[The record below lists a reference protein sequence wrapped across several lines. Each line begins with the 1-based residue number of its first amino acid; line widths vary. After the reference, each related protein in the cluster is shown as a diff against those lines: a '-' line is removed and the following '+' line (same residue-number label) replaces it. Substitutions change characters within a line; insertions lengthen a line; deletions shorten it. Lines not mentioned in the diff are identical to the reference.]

1 MDQDELK
8 LKAIFLEEAAQ
19 LLMDAEQ
26 SFLQLE
32 INPLAP
38 GIIDGIFRL
47 AHNIKGSANAVG
59 FSDLGYFMHDLES
72 VFLKIRNKELK
83 ISPELVDIFLRSNDL
98 LCHWIA
104 QLEQDPQAQV
114 EYRPLLQ
121 RLQEIN
127 TSASTPK
134 ARVPQAG
141 GFEIF
146 DEEPCPS
153 VPQPGVDKTAEFSVL
168 NAKPDDSIRIPLQLV
183 DGLINEIG
191 ELVIL
196 QTVLK
201 EQKHLVQSPLL
212 QKTIDQLSKV
222 TRGIQDSSMRL
233 RMVPLQLT
241 FQKMQRILRDTS
253 KKLGKDVNLHIHGES
268 TSLDKTVLDNLGDPL
283 VHLIRNAVDH
293 GIENSED
300 RVRVGKTA
308 QGNVWLSAFHQSG
321 KLVIEIRDDGR
332 GLDVAHLHEVARK
345 RGILEPNQV
354 LPDKEACEL
363 IFHPGFSTKT
373 QVTDISGRGVGLD
386 VVRTNILK
394 LKGEIELENHPGH
407 GTCFRIWLPLTL
419 AIIEG
424 MVIKVN
430 DSERYIVPLTQVHEI
445 FELSGSELHAMG
457 QQQEVFD
464 IRGRTLPLYHLDKVL
479 NRSSSPRLSR
489 GVVIVSRVNQKE
501 FAFAADRVIA
511 QQQVVIKQLGRDLK
525 KIHGVS
531 GSAILGDGKAALI
544 LDLEEIA
551 KGRSA

>member
-32 INPLAP
+32 VNPEAC
-38 GIIDGIFRL
+38 GIIDSIFRL

-59 FSDLGYFMHDLES
+59 FSELGCFMHDLES

-83 ISPELVDIFLRSNDL
+83 ISPELVDVFLRSNDL

-104 QLEQDPQAQV
+104 QLEKDPQAQV
-114 EYRPLLQ
+114 DYHPLLQ
-121 RLQEIN
+121 RLQAIN
-127 TSASTPK
+127 SNAGPPVV
-134 ARVPQAG
+134 RVPQAG

-146 DEEPCPS
+146 DEPS
-153 VPQPGVDKTAEFSVL
+153 VPEPQAGGGKSHDISLV
-168 NAKPDDSIRIPLQLV
+168 NAKADDSIRIPLQLV

-201 EQKHLVQSPLL
+201 EQKHLVQSALL

-293 GIENSED
+293 GIESTDD
-300 RVRVGKTA
+300 RIRAGKTA

-345 RGILEPNQV
+345 RGILGPDQV
-354 LPDKEACEL
+354 LPDKAACEL
-363 IFHPGFSTKT
+363 IFHPGFSTKS

-394 LKGEIELENHPGH
+394 LKGEIELQNHPGQ

-419 AIIEG
+419 AIIDG
-424 MVIKVN
+424 MVINVN

-445 FELSGSELHAMG
+445 FELSGSEMHAMG

-464 IRGRTLPLYHLDKVL
+464 IRGKTLPLYHLHKVL
-479 NRSSSPRLSR
+479 NRTSSPRLTR
-489 GVVIVSRVNQKE
+489 GVVIVSRVNHKE